1 MPLYEFRCESCGH
14 ETETILLF
22 SDPLPT
28 ICEKCGGPLKKLLS
42 APAVQFKGSGFYLT
56 DYGRAGSAA
65 NPGAKDKDAAS
76 AAGEAKPS
84 GDAKVGSEA
93 KSPGE
98 GKSSGEGKVSGEGT
112 SSAGGRSSGEG
123 KSSGEKPGTAGGPPA
138 GSGGDAKTAG

>member
-28 ICEKCGGPLKKLLS
+28 ICETCGGPLKKLLS

-56 DYGRAGSAA
+56 DYGRSGSAA
-65 NPGAKDKDAAS
+65 DSGKKAAD
-76 AAGEAKPS
+76 AGEAKPS
-84 GDAKVGSEA
+84 GEG
-93 KSPGE
+93 KSSGDSKAPGESKSSGESKPSSE
-98 GKSSGEGKVSGEGT
+98 GKSSGETKSGA
-112 SSAGGRSSGEG
+112 AGG
-123 KSSGEKPGTAGGPPA
+123 TTA

>member
-14 ETETILLF
+14 ETETIMLF

-28 ICEKCGGPLKKLLS
+28 ICETCGGPLKKLLS

-65 NPGAKDKDAAS
+65 NSGAKDRDAAS
-76 AAGEAKPS
+76 AAAEAKPS
-84 GDAKVGSEA
+84 GDAKPS
-93 KSPGE
+93 GE
-98 GKSSGEGKVSGEGT
+98 GKSSGEGKTSGE
-112 SSAGGRSSGEG
+112 A
-123 KSSGEKPGTAGGPPA
+123 KSSGEKSGTAGGTTA

>member
-28 ICEKCGGPLKKLLS
+28 ICETCGGPLKKLLS

-56 DYGRAGSAA
+56 DYGRSGSAA
-65 NPGAKDKDAAS
+65 NPGAKDNDAAS
-76 AAGEAKPS
+76 AAAEAKPS

-93 KSPGE
+93 KS
-98 GKSSGEGKVSGEGT
+98 
-112 SSAGGRSSGEG
+112 SGEG
-123 KSSGEKPGTAGGPPA
+123 KSSGEAKSSGEKSGTAGGTPA